1 MKVIWRAEMT
11 MVWRPSYDL
20 SQSLVQREEERRKE
34 TGCGRI
40 LARVDIALEIQGYN
54 PYYLSGNPQEVGYRH
69 RKGYHCRSDKIC
81 PDQLVLTL
89 VLLEQSVSDLIIH
102 NNTCLFVTV
111 LRVVGLLSLSSLDSV
126 NLTTDDLMTLRLMTD
141 YDL

>member
-11 MVWRPSYDL
+11 KVWRPSYDL
-20 SQSLVQREEERRKE
+20 SQSLVQREEERKKE
-34 TGCGRI
+34 TECGRI
-40 LARVDIALEIQGYN
+40 LARGDIALEIQGYN

-102 NNTCLFVTV
+102 NNTCLLV
-111 LRVVGLLSLSSLDSV
+111 
-126 NLTTDDLMTLRLMTD
+126 
-141 YDL
+141 